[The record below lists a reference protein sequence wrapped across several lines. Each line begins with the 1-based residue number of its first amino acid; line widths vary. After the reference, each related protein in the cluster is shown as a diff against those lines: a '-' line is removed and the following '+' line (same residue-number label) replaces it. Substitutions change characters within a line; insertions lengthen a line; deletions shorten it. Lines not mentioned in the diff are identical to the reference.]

1 MMAYRAAGISMPHYS
16 GAQYSMFPKVSQS
29 QLQPGDLVFR
39 GAGGSAH
46 VAIYIGNGMIITA
59 PQTGDVVKIAS
70 MGRIIGGAR
79 PG

>member
-1 MMAYRAAGISMPHYS
+1 MMAYQAAGISMPHYWCS
-16 GAQYSMFPKVSQS
+16 VFDVPEGLKVNFNH
-29 QLQPGDLVFR
+29 DLVFR